1 MNAGNER
8 KPDDPENQTPPANE
22 SGELRPSPAVAGE
35 PDLSRRS
42 PAGVGEAAPE
52 GECYC
57 FEVNASPAFPFY
69 ESPARPVVADA
80 LAEFL
85 AAKS

>member
-8 KPDDPENQTPPANE
+8 KPDDPENQTTPTNE
-22 SGELRPSPAVAGE
+22 SGE
-35 PDLSRRS
+35 SRRS
-42 PAGVGEAAPE
+42 PAAAGEPDDLKETPE
-52 GECYC
+52 GEYYC

-69 ESPARPVVADA
+69 ESQARPVVADA